1 MKRFI
6 LNVILIL
13 CAVMFFSCETHH
25 ANENKDENEAVSSYE
40 TDGGDAVKTPA
51 PSFDGEH
58 PSLIAHAGGAVYGYR
73 LTNSLEA
80 LDNSYKNGFRV
91 FELDF
96 EVTREGEYVLLHDW
110 ETMAGRMLFREGK
123 ITLDEF
129 KNSEKFASLT
139 LLDLYELLDW
149 LSTHQDCYIVT
160 DGKCGNEPFLAELY
174 EIAGE
179 LSGRFI
185 PQAYSYD
192 EYEMAKKIGFERVI
206 LTLYGMNDTED
217 GLFAFAEKAK
227 PWAITIPASVLTQ
240 TLVSRLSELEIYTYA
255 HTVNDLSFFEEW
267 RNFGLYGIY
276 TDYFCPIKW
285 VY

>member
-6 LNVILIL
+6 LIFMLIF
-13 CAVMFFSCETHH
+13 CIVSFVSCE
-25 ANENKDENEAVSSYE
+25 NESVDIPVDTTASDLEEQDDYIRH
-40 TDGGDAVKTPA
+40 
-51 PSFDGEH
+51 PSPVNDGEH

-80 LDNSYKNGFRV
+80 LDASYENGFRV

-96 EVTREGEYVLLHDW
+96 EVTSDGEYILLHDW
-110 ETMAGRMLFREGK
+110 ESMAGRMLFGKGK

-129 KNSEKFASLT
+129 KNAEKFASLT
-139 LLDLYELLDW
+139 LLSLDDLLSW
-149 LSTHQDCYIVT
+149 LSVHDGCFVVT
-160 DGKCGNEPFLAELY
+160 DGKCGNEPFLSELY
-174 EIAGE
+174 KRADA

-192 EYEMAKKIGFERVI
+192 EYKMAKDIGFERVI
-206 LTLYGMNDTED
+206 LTLYGMNDTEE
-217 GLFAFAEKAK
+217 GLVAFAKSEK
-227 PWAITIPASVLTQ
+227 PWAITIPKDVMTK
-240 TLVSRLSELEIYTYA
+240 TLVSRMAELGIFTYA

-267 RNFGLYGIY
+267 RECGLYGIY
-276 TDYFCPIKW
+276 TDYFSPIKW